1 MNTTSYE
8 RSEEYITQ
16 TEQTMITSWIV
27 SIYCIGGMVGGGLT
41 GFFSERYGR
50 KGGLL
55 LNNITAIL
63 AAIFFGFCK
72 MASSWEMIIIGRFL
86 IGINNG
92 LNAGLA
98 PMYLSEIAPTSLR
111 GAIGT
116 VYQLVVTI
124 SILFSQVMGLESLLG
139 TEDLWPILLALT
151 ILPAIFQLC
160 TLPICPESPKF
171 LLINKEKRI
180 EAQRA
185 LSWLRDSSNI
195 HEELEEMQNEAE
207 AQKLVP
213 RVSLREILTN
223 PALRIPLVIAMM
235 MMIAQ
240 QLSGINAA
248 IFFSVKIYE
257 QAGLN
262 EDESLYATIA
272 MGTMNVLMT
281 FVSLVLVEK
290 AGRKTLMLIGL
301 SGMMIDTILLTL
313 CLVLQSES
321 ARWLSYAS
329 IVLVILF
336 VVMFATGPGSIPWFL
351 VNELFASNARPM
363 ASSIAV
369 LINWTAAFIV
379 GLGFLPIQQALG
391 PYVFLVFTV
400 LLAMFIAF
408 TIKKVP
414 ETKGKSIDEITAV
427 FKQQAYG
434 GGINRV

>member
-1 MNTTSYE
+1 
-8 RSEEYITQ
+8 
-16 TEQTMITSWIV
+16 
-27 SIYCIGGMVGGGLT
+27 
-41 GFFSERYGR
+41 
-50 KGGLL
+50 
-55 LNNITAIL
+55 
-63 AAIFFGFCK
+63 
-72 MASSWEMIIIGRFL
+72 
-86 IGINNG
+86 
-92 LNAGLA
+92 
-98 PMYLSEIAPTSLR
+98 
-111 GAIGT
+111 
-116 VYQLVVTI
+116 
-124 SILFSQVMGLESLLG
+124 
-139 TEDLWPILLALT
+139 
-151 ILPAIFQLC
+151 
-160 TLPICPESPKF
+160 
-171 LLINKEKRI
+171 
-180 EAQRA
+180 
-185 LSWLRDSSNI
+185 
-195 HEELEEMQNEAE
+195 MQNEAE

-379 GLGFLPIQQALG
+379 GLGFLPIQQASLC
-391 PYVFLVFTV
+391 YFH
-400 LLAMFIAF
+400 
-408 TIKKVP
+408 IK
-414 ETKGKSIDEITAV
+414 
-427 FKQQAYG
+427 
-434 GGINRV
+434 